1 MEDEKKALAES
12 KGHKCIEDNIV
23 EQNETNNK
31 VYRDLNFEQLKQ
43 IKPKAVT
50 WLWNAFIPLG
60 NLTILA
66 GAPGVGKTTA
76 TCKLLAC
83 VTKGE
88 PIFDMPVQQ
97 GRVIFYSS
105 EDSYSESLLHRLA
118 SAGADISKIEVLN
131 DESFNPAKD
140 IDVFLNNIEDKYI
153 NKPDSNLKVIVL
165 DPLHEFIGGDTNRA
179 SNVASALRKL
189 SLFAEK
195 YKLAFIG
202 IHHFSKNTQESTLL
216 DRVTGSV
223 QYVAK
228 ARVVLAIDHDDKGNA
243 FLGVVKSNYSRK
255 NRTLRF
261 EILPKTQ
268 KYKDFDGLFGTSEV
282 VFTDYYEFLHIDDA
296 LKGKKMSKWEIKH
309 SEYAEMLEDFI
320 REKGGKCLTSEL
332 ENKLVPSVFENANR
346 LRKAKEKSEYIQN
359 KKIGNDWYCILIE
372 PNSEEMK

>member
-1 MEDEKKALAES
+1 MKDEKKALAES
-12 KGHKCIEDNIV
+12 KGQINMQDDSV
-23 EQNETNNK
+23 EQNEINNK
-31 VYRDLNFEQLKQ
+31 AYRDLNFESLKE

-50 WLWNAFIPLG
+50 WLWNGFIPLG

-83 VTKGE
+83 ITKGE
-88 PIFDMPVQQ
+88 SVFDMPVQQ
-97 GRVIFYSS
+97 GKVIFYSS

-118 SAGADISKIEVLN
+118 SAGADISQIEILN

-140 IDVFLNNIEDKYI
+140 IDTFLNNIEEKYL
-153 NKPDSNLKVIVL
+153 NKPNSNLKVIVL
-165 DPLHEFIGGDTNRA
+165 DPLHEFVGGDTNRA
-179 SNVASALRKL
+179 SNVALALRKL
-189 SLFAEK
+189 SQFAEK
-195 YKLAFIG
+195 HKLSFIG
-202 IHHFSKNTQESTLL
+202 IHHFSKNSQESTLL

-243 FLGVVKSNYSRK
+243 FLGVVKSNYSRR

-261 EILPKTQ
+261 EILPRTQ
-268 KYKDFDGLFGTSEV
+268 KYEDFDGLFGTSEV

-309 SEYAEMLEDFI
+309 SEYAETLEDFI
-320 REKGGKCLTSEL
+320 REKGGSCLTSEL
-332 ENKLVPSVFENANR
+332 EKKLVPSVFENANR
-346 LRKAKEKSEYIQN
+346 LRKAKEKSKYIQN
-359 KKIGNDWYCILIE
+359 KKIGNDWYCVLVN
-372 PNSEEMK
+372 PNSEA